1 MSRHITAFAAAAALT
16 AISAMS
22 AFGHAGLEPSTAAPG
37 SYRATITV
45 PHGCDGQSTQTVK
58 VVLPEGFINGKPMPK
73 PGWNLKLD
81 KGDYAKTYK
90 LHGKDM
96 SSGLKSVTWSGGD
109 LSDDNYD
116 EFVIKGSL
124 DAETGARLPFIVTQ
138 LCANGQVVW
147 DEIPAD
153 GQDPHSLEHPA
164 PAVVIQAKADMH
176 GAHGAADGQASA
188 GDIGITGGWLRAMLP
203 GQPVGGGYLTI
214 ANTGKDADRLVAVST
229 TAAGKS
235 EIHEMSMNDGVMKM
249 RPVEGGIEI
258 PAGQTVELKQGG
270 LHLMFMQVAKPF
282 AEGDTVTVTLEF
294 EKAGKIEIVLP
305 VKTAADGQAEH
316 KH

>member
-1 MSRHITAFAAAAALT
+1 MAARHAARP
-16 AISAMS
+16 
-22 AFGHAGLEPSTAAPG
+22 AGW
-37 SYRATITV
+37 RR
-45 PHGCDGQSTQTVK
+45 
-58 VVLPEGFINGKPMPK
+58 
-73 PGWNLKLD
+73 
-81 KGDYAKTYK
+81 
-90 LHGKDM
+90 
-96 SSGLKSVTWSGGD
+96 
-109 LSDDNYD
+109 LSDD
-116 EFVIKGSL
+116 
-124 DAETGARLPFIVTQ
+124 
-138 LCANGQVVW
+138 
-147 DEIPAD
+147 
-153 GQDPHSLEHPA
+153 
-164 PAVVIQAKADMH
+164 
-176 GAHGAADGQASA
+176 
-188 GDIGITGGWLRAMLP
+188 
-203 GQPVGGGYLTI
+203 
-214 ANTGKDADRLVAVST
+214 ANTGKEADRLVAVST